1 MAYLLDTNLAIHLR
15 DGDGVVDELVDS
27 LQPPLLLSI
36 VTTIELEADLGRS
49 QTDPPVRRRR
59 LDALLEAVPVLPFG
73 SEEAAAY
80 RNMISICGFSRR
92 KVLDRMIAAQAI
104 TYGATLVTRN
114 GDDFRDI
121 LGLRLLEW

>member
-1 MAYLLDTNLAIHLR
+1 
-15 DGDGVVDELVDS
+15 
-27 LQPPLLLSI
+27 
-36 VTTIELEADLGRS
+36 
-49 QTDPPVRRRR
+49 
-59 LDALLEAVPVLPFG
+59 
-73 SEEAAAY
+73 
-80 RNMISICGFSRR
+80 MISICGFSRR